1 MPIKSKA
8 FAHFTILLSTVFLV
22 LPLMAEELRDKAMIK
37 PKVIVFDVNE
47 TLLDIA
53 PLKKSVGQALGGRED
68 LLPLWFSTMLH
79 YSLVETLSDEYH
91 NFGEIGAAALMM
103 VADVQGIEL
112 TYNQAKTSIATPL
125 SSLPAHADVKPGL
138 EVLSKGDY
146 KLVSLTNS
154 SFKGVEAQFKH
165 AGLTDFFDKR
175 YSVESI
181 KKYKPHPDTYKIV
194 LDDLGVKPE
203 EVLMVAAHAWD
214 LMGAKNVGLQTAFIT
229 RSGKPLYPHTAKP
242 DYIVSN
248 LQELI
253 TILEEVK

>member
-1 MPIKSKA
+1 MPKTTKA
-8 FAHFTILLSTVFLV
+8 FAHFIILLSTMFLA
-22 LPLMAEELRDKAMIK
+22 LPLMAEELKDKTMTK
-37 PKVIVFDVNE
+37 PKVIIFDVNE
-47 TLLDIA
+47 TLLDLA

-79 YSLVETLSDEYH
+79 YSLVETLSNDYH
-91 NFGEIGAAALMM
+91 NFGEIGTAALMM
-103 VADVQGIEL
+103 VADAQGIEL

-125 SSLPAHADVKPGL
+125 SSLPAHADVKPAL
-138 EVLSKGDY
+138 QVLSKSDY
-146 KLVSLTNS
+146 QLVSLTNS
-154 SFKGVEAQFKH
+154 SFEGVEAQFKY

-175 YSVESI
+175 YSVEQI

-214 LMGAKNVGLQTAFIT
+214 LMGAKNAGMQTAFIA
-229 RSGKPLYPHTAKP
+229 RPGKTLYPLTAKP

-248 LQELI
+248 LQELAA
-253 TILEEVK
+253 ILEDVK

>member
-1 MPIKSKA
+1 
-8 FAHFTILLSTVFLV
+8 
-22 LPLMAEELRDKAMIK
+22 MIR
-37 PKVIVFDVNE
+37 PKVIIFDVNE
-47 TLLDIA
+47 TLLDLA

-79 YSLVETLSDEYH
+79 YSLVETLSGDYH
-91 NFGEIGAAALMM
+91 NFGEIGVAALMM
-103 VADVQGIEL
+103 VADMQDIEL
-112 TYNQAKTSIATPL
+112 TYDQAKTSIAKPL
-125 SSLPAHADVKPGL
+125 TSLPAHADVKPGL
-138 EVLSKGDY
+138 EVLSKSEY

-154 SFKGVEAQFKH
+154 SLKGVEAQFKY
-165 AGLTDFFDKR
+165 AGITDFFDTR

-194 LDDLGVKPE
+194 VDDLGVKPE

-214 LMGAKNVGLQTAFIT
+214 LMGAKSVGLQTAFIA
-229 RSGKPLYPHTAKP
+229 RSGKTLYPLTAKP

-253 TILEEVK
+253 TILEGTK